1 MQDYVD
7 GYFTL
12 SADKELVMAFIF
24 GENIY
29 ERSKVPLGIPRFAGI
44 RRWVL
49 YKDKYDD
56 RYDVAFS

>member
-1 MQDYVD
+1 
-7 GYFTL
+7 
-12 SADKELVMAFIF
+12 MAFIF